1 MRSSSSKTT
10 TQQPTLSTSLIGQ
23 LFEAGGLRSNNQCLV
38 EVVGNEQLDRNL
50 MMSAGIVTNAATG
63 ATSARKSAAKEEG
76 VVPEADLQETD
87 VMAEGAEADR
97 SMEGQKS

>member
-1 MRSSSSKTT
+1 M
-10 TQQPTLSTSLIGQ
+10 
-23 LFEAGGLRSNNQCLV
+23 

-76 VVPEADLQETD
+76 VVPEADLRKYFKQLMACINLFLTEETD